1 MAKVPQTKGCILYAF
16 ANVNTQNIL
25 HLQISMSAQMR
36 YSQSKD
42 TPAFLQNVLKDYAK
56 SSTTST
62 QRCAMI
68 ANSSVAGLYY
78 VSHLH
83 EIAALMAPTIDSS
96 RVGAADTIL
105 GSSSDEYPM
114 PVLAGPEALYY
125 AVGIAPSSEVSN
137 SLHTSAPIDVNKLK
151 ETGFEKVKD
160 PVAFLVPSVFPF
172 QFGQQV
178 IEGVRITD
186 PNVRAAMV
194 QSHGQIIEDWVNHLA
209 IVMDKH
215 DDIAKVLKNV
225 DDEWWSTQFPVLRGE
240 STKVHGR
247 KEYPTVTV
255 VPLPSTY
262 NDEHLHLTSLYSPFI
277 NANKASPNSGVA
289 TAAPS
294 SQVTYVTSQDAN
306 MTAKL
311 KLGQTILIGFFLSG
325 ELDFD
330 TGKVISLKHPVP
342 NDATQHCLS
351 QEGGLEVATTL
362 IKSALDTAQVLDPGQ
377 DNKNIMMIYRTQA
390 DHDRVLIK
398 NLLVGNLQKTPLSAT
413 NVGSSQ
419 VVGILNWAKETSDQM
434 TNRQLL
440 DCQGNAED
448 LAGDSATNKS
458 KKRTSIT
465 LGVNIRS
472 QKQVYEIMASFIQDN
487 VCLFN
492 MKNAPSIIYMI
503 YNNLFDFLVE
513 PSTMTWLEKHRQKMP
528 AIWSWVASILDKV
541 FAGLAAVAMDIRVVV
556 PVQANNDQKLN
567 EEQVRLLYQKVFKL
581 YCNLKK
587 HLEEAVDSDE
597 PFIKCPDW
605 APESLRQP
613 KSKKQNTGTSSSQSG
628 ASKANQGSMSSQL
641 RFSSNGGGGKSSAK
655 GGTRFG
661 SKSGGGF
668 GGAGAPQSS
677 RGGDAG
683 QTTQGTFVTKGGF
696 NFVLQRSLVSKHCKF
711 VHTHGSACFFGER
724 CNFPHEEFKS
734 WDSTHKEA
742 QIAHVRANKDRMGF
756 NKDLVSVDD
765 IGAENADLLVDG
777 SGNAGEN

>member
-42 TPAFLQNVLKDYAK
+42 TPTFLQNVLKDYAK

-62 QRCAMI
+62 QRCSMI
-68 ANSSVAGLYY
+68 ANSS
-78 VSHLH
+78 
-83 EIAALMAPTIDSS
+83 APTIDSS

-277 NANKASPNSGVA
+277 NANKASPKSGVA

-311 KLGQTILIGFFLSG
+311 KLGQTILL
-325 ELDFD
+325 
-330 TGKVISLKHPVP
+330 
-342 NDATQHCLS
+342 
-351 QEGGLEVATTL
+351 
-362 IKSALDTAQVLDPGQ
+362 
-377 DNKNIMMIYRTQA
+377 
-390 DHDRVLIK
+390 
-398 NLLVGNLQKTPLSAT
+398 
-413 NVGSSQ
+413 
-419 VVGILNWAKETSDQM
+419 
-434 TNRQLL
+434 
-440 DCQGNAED
+440 
-448 LAGDSATNKS
+448 
-458 KKRTSIT
+458 
-465 LGVNIRS
+465 
-472 QKQVYEIMASFIQDN
+472 
-487 VCLFN
+487 
-492 MKNAPSIIYMI
+492 
-503 YNNLFDFLVE
+503 
-513 PSTMTWLEKHRQKMP
+513 
-528 AIWSWVASILDKV
+528 
-541 FAGLAAVAMDIRVVV
+541 
-556 PVQANNDQKLN
+556 
-567 EEQVRLLYQKVFKL
+567 
-581 YCNLKK
+581 
-587 HLEEAVDSDE
+587 
-597 PFIKCPDW
+597 
-605 APESLRQP
+605 
-613 KSKKQNTGTSSSQSG
+613 
-628 ASKANQGSMSSQL
+628 
-641 RFSSNGGGGKSSAK
+641 
-655 GGTRFG
+655 
-661 SKSGGGF
+661 
-668 GGAGAPQSS
+668 
-677 RGGDAG
+677 
-683 QTTQGTFVTKGGF
+683 TFT
-696 NFVLQRSLVSKHCKF
+696 
-711 VHTHGSACFFGER
+711 
-724 CNFPHEEFKS
+724 
-734 WDSTHKEA
+734 
-742 QIAHVRANKDRMGF
+742 
-756 NKDLVSVDD
+756 
-765 IGAENADLLVDG
+765 
-777 SGNAGEN
+777 